1 MGFVAFGPSTKVLHG
16 AVDLSTYFREAS
28 VPMEVDVEEAT
39 TCGKTAKVYI
49 PTLTDGT
56 ASLAGLWDGAVAAV
70 DERLA
75 AVLGSASPSPL
86 TIGWEGM
93 AIGKRVAMLDTIESS
108 YEVSGSVGGLVEVSA
123 EFQSTGATRPG
134 VSLHALASEAATANG
149 ASIDS
154 LALGDLIGAASSVN
168 GAVGNLHVASATGS
182 LTVKVQHSVDN
193 SVWVDLITFTAAT
206 GPTSQRIAVAG
217 TVNRYV
223 RAIWTIVT
231 GPATFAVAFART

>member
-1 MGFVAFGPSTKVLHG
+1 MGFVAFGPTSKVLHG

-75 AVLGSASPSPL
+75 AVLGAASPSPL
-86 TIGWEGM
+86 TVGWEGL
-93 AIGKRVAMLDTIESS
+93 ALGKRVAMLDTIESS
-108 YEVSGSVGGLVEVSA
+108 YEVSGAVGGLVEASA
-123 EFQSTGATRPG
+123 EFQASGGARSG

-149 ASIDS
+149 ASVDN
-154 LALGDLIGAASSVN
+154 ATSSA
-168 GAVGNLHVASATGS
+168 GGGFAHLHASAVTGTC
-182 LTVKVQHSVDN
+182 TVKVQHSVDN

-206 GPTSQRIAVAG
+206 GPASQRVEVAG

>member
-1 MGFVAFGPSTKVLHG
+1 MGFVAFGPTSKVLHG

-56 ASLAGLWDGAVAAV
+56 ASLAGLWEGSVAAV

-75 AVLGSASPSPL
+75 AVLGAASPSPL
-86 TIGWEGM
+86 TVGWEGL
-93 AIGKRVAMLDTIESS
+93 ALGKRVAMLDTIESS
-108 YEVSGSVGGLVEVSA
+108 YEVSGAVGGLVEASA
-123 EFQSTGATRPG
+123 EFQASGGARSG

-149 ASIDS
+149 ASVDN
-154 LALGDLIGAASSVN
+154 AAATT
-168 GAVGNLHVASATGS
+168 GGGFAHLHATAVTGTC
-182 LTVKVQHSVDN
+182 TVKVQHSVDN

-206 GPTSQRIAVAG
+206 GPTSQRVAVTG

-223 RAIWTIVT
+223 RATWTIVT